1 MNLLLRIS
9 LLGTMRHE
17 NNETEGTSVHMNK
30 AIVLAEKPSVAR
42 EIAKVIGAHKRA
54 RGYIEGPSHIVTW
67 ALGHLIELSEPA
79 AYSPNYKR
87 WTLSSLPMLPQELT
101 LEVMKGTQDQYEIV
115 SSLMHRDDVDSLIIA
130 TDAGREGELV
140 ARWIMKK
147 AGWKGDVKRLWIS
160 SQTRQAIEDGF
171 SSLKPAELFDGLY
184 RAGEARSAADWYV
197 GMNVTRALT
206 CRFNSRLSAG
216 RVQTPT
222 LALMCEREDEREAH
236 EGSIYWT
243 VRANL
248 GLFSASLHDEEGVMK
263 VPSMEKLDQIVSD
276 LDGRDAAVQEVVT
289 QEVKDQ
295 PPLAYD
301 LTELQRDA
309 NTILSYSAK
318 ETLDILQRLYEV
330 HKIVTYPRTDSRYI
344 TEDIVPT
351 LSGRLHALKDTDF
364 GQLSMMYLDHG
375 FPGDLSRFVS
385 ETDVTDHHAIIPTEQ
400 KVDLKVLN
408 EKEKHLWALITLRF
422 LEVLSAD
429 YIYDSSAVVLSSAG
443 YTFKTRF
450 ITKKQNGWRDM
461 RAFAPEALKKGEKE
475 DLLGDDAL
483 PASVAAGASFTIR
496 KVRTRKVSDR
506 PPERYSEAT
515 LLSAMEHAGRFVD
528 EADMKK
534 SLKGGIGTPATRA
547 DIIEKLIQNHYIER
561 EGRHLVP
568 TSYGREL
575 IRLAP
580 EMLRSPLLTAQW
592 ESRLSAISDGS
603 HSYESFISDIK
614 KETASLVSSIA
625 QSRERFSPQDPDA
638 KICPYCSKPMI
649 KARDN
654 EGRVHNICLALNCS
668 YEEMLVPPR
677 TTRQVSVKRVKTGA
691 GGRERKVVVKTSDA
705 PPAVPVTVEVVRE
718 SKMRARPAHGERLR
732 KGPRKGDDTRQ
743 KSEQRPKNTPRDTSM
758 STGATFADL
767 LAESERRKKDRDRKK
782 KR

>member
-1 MNLLLRIS
+1 MS
-9 LLGTMRHE
+9 E
-17 NNETEGTSVHMNK
+17 HMNK

-54 RGYIEGPSHIVTW
+54 KGYIEGPSHIVTW

-79 AYSPNYKR
+79 AYSPDYRR

-101 LEVMKGTQDQYEIV
+101 LEVMKGTQDQYEVV

-147 AGWKGDVKRLWIS
+147 AGWDRPVKRLWIS
-160 SQTRQAIEDGF
+160 SQTQQAIEEGF

-184 RAGEARSAADWYV
+184 QAGEARSAADWYV

-206 CRFNSRLSAG
+206 CRFNARLSAG

-222 LALMCEREDEREAH
+222 LALMCEREEEREAH
-236 EGSIYWT
+236 EGAIYWT
-243 VRANL
+243 VRTNL
-248 GLFSASLHDEEGVMK
+248 GLFSASVYDEEGVMK
-263 VPSMEKLDQIVSD
+263 VPSLEQ
-276 LDGRDAAVQEVVT
+276 LDGIVAELESSDAVVQDVVT
-289 QEVKDQ
+289 QEVIDP

-351 LSGRLHALKDTDF
+351 LSGRLKALGDTDF
-364 GQLSMMYLDHG
+364 GQLSKMYLDHG

-385 ETDVTDHHAIIPTEQ
+385 PSDVTDHHAIIPTEQ
-400 KVDLKVLN
+400 RVDLASLN
-408 EKEKHLWALITLRF
+408 EKEKHLWALIALRF

-429 YIYDSSAVVLSSAG
+429 HIYDSSAVELSSAG
-443 YTFKTRF
+443 YTLKARF
-450 ITKKQNGWRDM
+450 ITRKQNGWRDM
-461 RAFAPEALKKGEKE
+461 RAFAPEALKKGEKD

-483 PASVAAGASFTIR
+483 PSSVVRGASFTVR

-506 PPERYSEAT
+506 PPERYTEAT

-561 EGRHLVP
+561 DGRHLVP
-568 TSYGREL
+568 TGYGREL
-575 IRLAP
+575 IRLVP
-580 EMLRSPLLTAQW
+580 ETLRSPLLTAQW

-603 HSYESFISDIK
+603 HSYASFIADIK

-625 QSRERFSPQDPDA
+625 LSDERFTPQTPDA
-638 KICPYCSKPMI
+638 KVCPYCFTPMI
-649 KARDN
+649 RARDN

-668 YEEMLVPPR
+668 YEEMLVAPKAA
-677 TTRQVSVKRVKTGA
+677 RQVRVKRVKAGA
-691 GGRERKVVVKTSDA
+691 GGRERKVVVKTSEA
-705 PPAVPVTVEVVRE
+705 PPAEPVTVEVVRE
-718 SKMRARPAHGERLR
+718 SKMKRRPSAVETVR
-732 KGPRKGDDTRQ
+732 KAPQ
-743 KSEQRPKNTPRDTSM
+743 QRTGTPRRTEHGGKPARETHE

-767 LAESERRKKDRDRKK
+767 LAESERRKKDRDRRKK
-782 KR
+782 H